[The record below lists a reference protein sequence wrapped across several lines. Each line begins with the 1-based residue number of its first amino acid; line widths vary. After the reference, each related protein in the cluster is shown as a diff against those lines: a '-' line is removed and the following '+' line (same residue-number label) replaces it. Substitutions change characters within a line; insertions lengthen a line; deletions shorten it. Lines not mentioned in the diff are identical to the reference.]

1 MSPHPTPTGDDTG
14 ATVTA
19 SRHSDRANQR
29 RVAAATLV
37 GTTVEWYDF
46 FIYATMAG
54 LVFPQLFF
62 EPAGESVGLLL
73 AFASV
78 GISFLFR
85 PLGAFL
91 AGHYGDRVGR
101 RVILVVTL
109 VLMGGAT
116 TLIGL
121 LPTHQSAGVIAP
133 LLLILLRVVQG
144 VSAGGEWG
152 GAALMA
158 VEHAP
163 AGRRGLA
170 GSMPQLGVPLGLLLA
185 TAVTALMTGV
195 VSPGEQFLAWG
206 WRVPFLASVVLIAV
220 GYFVRIA
227 VDESPVFQEI
237 AAHQEQ
243 TSVPVVELFRRHWH
257 LVVLAALVFVGNNAV
272 GYMSTGGFIPA
283 YATSEAVGL
292 SRTDVL
298 VAMTVAATVWLLS
311 TLAAGIVSDR
321 IGRRLT
327 YQIGYVWLILTV
339 WPLFLLIDSGSL
351 AGLYAGLGLVCI
363 GTGLTYGPQASLY
376 SELFPASIRFSG
388 VSISYAIGA
397 ILGGAFAPMIAQA
410 LLDAT
415 GGTSAIAVYLIAM
428 CTVALV
434 AVSLTRDRSG
444 IDLSIGNQAE
454 QEVGSTVFDRRPVP
468 ARPRT
473 PAGAAGQGAPG
484 PR

>member
-1 MSPHPTPTGDDTG
+1 MTE
-14 ATVTA
+14 
-19 SRHSDRANQR
+19 SRHSARANQR
-29 RVAAATLV
+29 RVAAATLI

-54 LVFPQLFF
+54 LVFSQLFF
-62 EPAGESVGLLL
+62 EPAGESAGLLL
-73 AFASV
+73 SFASV

-91 AGHYGDRVGR
+91 AGHYGDKLGR
-101 RVILVVTL
+101 RVILMTTL
-109 VLMGGAT
+109 IMMGGAT

-121 LPTHQSAGVIAP
+121 LPTYQSAGVIAP
-133 LLLILLRVVQG
+133 VLLVLLRIIQG
-144 VSAGGEWG
+144 ISAGGEWG

-163 AGRRGLA
+163 AERRGLA

-195 VSPGEQFLAWG
+195 ISPGDQFLEWG
-206 WRVPFLASVVLIAV
+206 WRVPFIASVVLIAI

-237 AAHQEQ
+237 AEKKEQ
-243 TSVPVVELFRRHWH
+243 ASVPIVELFRKYWH
-257 LVVLAALVFVGNNAV
+257 LVALAALIFVGNNAV

-283 YATSEAVGL
+283 YATSDAVGL

-298 VAMTVAATVWLLS
+298 VAMTFAATVWLIS
-311 TLAAGIVSDR
+311 TLAAGIISDY
-321 IGRRLT
+321 IGRKLT
-327 YQIGYVWLILTV
+327 YQIGYAWLILTV

-351 AGLYAGLGLVCI
+351 VKLYVGLGLICI

-415 GGTSAIAVYLIAM
+415 GGTPAIAVYLIGM
-428 CTVALV
+428 CAVALI
-434 AVSLTRDRSG
+434 AVSLVRDRSR
-444 IDLSIGNQAE
+444 IDLSINNQAE
-454 QEVGSTVFDRRPVP
+454 QEIGSTVFDKRPAP
-468 ARPRT
+468 TRPRQMS
-473 PAGAAGQGAPG
+473 GS
-484 PR
+484 RR

>member
-1 MSPHPTPTGDDTG
+1 MTE
-14 ATVTA
+14 
-19 SRHSDRANQR
+19 SRHSARANQR
-29 RVAAATLV
+29 RVAAATLI

-54 LVFPQLFF
+54 LVFSQLFF
-62 EPAGESVGLLL
+62 EPAGESAGLLL
-73 AFASV
+73 SFASV

-91 AGHYGDRVGR
+91 AGHYGDKLGR
-101 RVILVVTL
+101 RVILMTTL
-109 VLMGGAT
+109 IMMGGAT

-121 LPTHQSAGVIAP
+121 LPTYQSVGVLAP
-133 LLLILLRVVQG
+133 VLLVLLRIIQG
-144 VSAGGEWG
+144 ISAGGEWG

-163 AGRRGLA
+163 AARRGLA

-195 VSPGEQFLAWG
+195 ISPGDQFLEWG
-206 WRVPFLASVVLIAV
+206 WRVPFIASVVLIAI

-237 AAHQEQ
+237 AEKKEQ
-243 TSVPVVELFRRHWH
+243 ASVPIVELFRKYWH
-257 LVVLAALVFVGNNAV
+257 LVALAALIFVGNNAV

-283 YATSEAVGL
+283 YATSDAVGL

-298 VAMTVAATVWLLS
+298 VAMTFAATVWLIS
-311 TLAAGIVSDR
+311 TLAAGIISDY
-321 IGRRLT
+321 IGRKLT
-327 YQIGYVWLILTV
+327 YQIGYAWLILTI

-351 AGLYAGLGLVCI
+351 VNLYIGLGLICI

-415 GGTSAIAVYLIAM
+415 GGTPAIAVYLIGM
-428 CTVALV
+428 CAVALI
-434 AVSLTRDRSG
+434 AVSLVRDRSR
-444 IDLSIGNQAE
+444 IDLSINNQAE
-454 QEVGSTVFDRRPVP
+454 QEIGSTVFDKRPVP
-468 ARPRT
+468 TRPRQMS
-473 PAGAAGQGAPG
+473 GS
-484 PR
+484 RR